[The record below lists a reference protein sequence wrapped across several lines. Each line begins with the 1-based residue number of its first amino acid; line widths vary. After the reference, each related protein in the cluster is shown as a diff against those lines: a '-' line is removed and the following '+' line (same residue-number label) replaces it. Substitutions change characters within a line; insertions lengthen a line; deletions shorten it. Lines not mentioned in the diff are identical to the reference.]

1 MPSSLEA
8 YREYEKKE
16 HARVHDLMNEVM
28 LAWLKLQWKLAQEY
42 QREYDYEDILS
53 AVAQWKIARE
63 YHVECW
69 YQQEIEGDSTNMPVS
84 VQHWEDSLPVD
95 GECPTCGYS
104 DEEYVIIHFTTEA
117 GETGVMRHEIS
128 DFGEFMSDL
137 CSVREG

>member
-1 MPSSLEA
+1 MTSNLEA

-16 HARVHDLMNEVM
+16 HARVRDLMNEVM

-42 QREYDYEDILS
+42 QHDYEDILS
-53 AVAQWKIARE
+53 PVAKWKIDRE

-69 YQQEIEGDSTNMPVS
+69 YRQEVEGDSTNMPES
-84 VQHWEDSLPVD
+84 VQYWEDDLPID

-104 DEEYVIIHFTTEA
+104 GEEYVIIHFTTIT

-128 DFGEFMSDL
+128 NFGEFISDL
-137 CSVREG
+137 CYVRGE